1 MLSER
6 FQLPVQWYWLYVFIA
21 MDEQCGSG
29 MTGAP
34 LIGDGGDWRVQ
45 DDVSESC

>member
-29 MTGAP
+29 MTGS
-34 LIGDGGDWRVQ
+34 LIIDRYGDVGLRVK
-45 DDVSESC
+45 DDVV

>member
-6 FQLPVQWYWLYVFIA
+6 FQPPVQWYWLYVLAA

-29 MTGAP
+29 AWMPP
-34 LIGDGGDWRVQ
+34 LIGYDSSVQ